1 MMNEISGAVETAGGA
16 FFRDTVTAGTVIGRD
31 QTIVI
36 NGFNGAQLEEVLGRL
51 MDALGSERAAVCY
64 EQAGDRLRVVG
75 GAGPTIV
82 LSKEAAEALS
92 PVAARQG
99 HAQAYLAALLVNP
112 RFHRL
117 GAQFVPLSG
126 TVAWREDPLGWEDV
140 PPEFTL
146 LEPMGEGAQRQV
158 RRNRLDDIQE
168 ATRLYD
174 ALVVLGAPGSGKT
187 TALCKLASDAARQRL
202 DGGDARLPILSLAC

>member
-1 MMNEISGAVETAGGA
+1 
-16 FFRDTVTAGTVIGRD
+16 
-31 QTIVI
+31 IVI

>member
-1 MMNEISGAVETAGGA
+1 MMNEIPGSVETAGGA
-16 FFRDTVTAGTVIGRD
+16 FFRDTVTAGTVIDRD
-31 QTIVI
+31 QIIVI
-36 NGFNGAQLEEVLGRL
+36 NGFNGTQLEEVLGRL

-99 HAQAYLAALLVNP
+99 DAQAYLAALLVNP

-117 GAQFVPLSG
+117 GAQF
-126 TVAWREDPLGWEDV
+126 
-140 PPEFTL
+140 
-146 LEPMGEGAQRQV
+146 
-158 RRNRLDDIQE
+158 
-168 ATRLYD
+168 
-174 ALVVLGAPGSGKT
+174 
-187 TALCKLASDAARQRL
+187 
-202 DGGDARLPILSLAC
+202 